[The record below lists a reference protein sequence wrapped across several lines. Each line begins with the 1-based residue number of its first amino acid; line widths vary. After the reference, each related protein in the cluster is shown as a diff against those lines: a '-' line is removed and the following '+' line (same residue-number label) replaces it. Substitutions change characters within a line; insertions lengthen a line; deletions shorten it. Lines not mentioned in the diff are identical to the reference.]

1 MGYQK
6 FNGILKEVLEQQ
18 LIESSEVLQDA
29 LQIPLDKAEELTNR
43 IKQKYCSENE
53 KKEKKIVKKLVKKQA
68 DSSKNR
74 VKKNCYTS
82 SVGYLSNE
90 EFERLIVW
98 LFEELEYEVQPELH
112 KRYLGF
118 DFVVR
123 KESEKIAVLARK
135 YSSEYRLTKAIL
147 DFSENAQRVY
157 DCTKSIVVATTF
169 FTDDAVS
176 YSENMGVELWNI
188 ETIAEKIELA
198 KRKTEVQTEKNFPKY
213 KGTLKQ
219 SLLKLADEKD
229 FVIESRNDGVYDLY
243 LFGVK
248 YPLLTFQAE
257 SEAVTKCVY
266 RIRYN
271 EPVGENEGEVLINSY
286 DDTRVGPEDMEA
298 YKLIIEY
305 LEQFLK

>member
-135 YSSEYRLTKAIL
+135 YSSEYKLTKAIL

-188 ETIAEKIELA
+188 KTIAEKIELA

-213 KGTLKQ
+213 KGTLKH

>member
-6 FNGILKEVLEQQ
+6 FNGILKEVLEQR

-43 IKQKYCSENE
+43 IKQKYCPENE

-74 VKKNCYTS
+74 VKKSCYTS

-135 YSSEYRLTKAIL
+135 YSSEYKLTKAIL
-147 DFSENAQRVY
+147 DFTENAQRVY
-157 DCTKSIVVATTF
+157 GCTKSIVVATTF

-188 ETIAEKIELA
+188 ETIAEKIELS
-198 KRKTEVQTEKNFPKY
+198 KRKTEVQTEKNIPKY

-219 SLLKLADEKD
+219 SLLKLADGKD

-257 SEAVTKCVY
+257 SEVVTKCVY

-271 EPVGENEGEVLINSY
+271 EPVEEAEGEDLIKID
-286 DDTRVGPEDMEA
+286 DDTRIGPTGMEA
-298 YKLIIEY
+298 YNLIIKY
-305 LEQFLK
+305 LEQFLD